1 MVLKKYTGME
11 ACIKKEFIREDKIM
25 ALSIINNSTA
35 IGAQSSVN
43 NANNDLTKTI
53 KSLSTGLRINSAAD
67 DASGLAVS
75 EKLRAQ
81 ISGLNKAATNA
92 QDAISMLQTA
102 EGAMGSMTSMVQRI
116 RELAVQAGDPAYTSN
131 DRAMLQLEVDQL
143 KEEIDRVSSSTEFN
157 TKKLLNGDAAA
168 LWSASSDNIEAI
180 VKGAPVEGNYKISY
194 DLDPGK
200 NSVYKSN
207 IMRLGEG
214 EMSYDINAN
223 GTAITKIDNIT
234 GMMREDNVNITVGKQ
249 DLAAFA
255 TGANAVSSSASY
267 LQNKSTAT
275 VTINSS
281 SNTLVLYAG
290 DANGVS
296 QINYTLAS
304 ASVTINGTKY
314 TAGGTIEVNGK
325 SLAFT
330 FTTATATLGELEFTS
345 QAGLYTQFTAAATLT
360 DNDLVTVGSGTA
372 GVTSFTGNN
381 EGVLNTTSLAGMNS
395 VGTNYVEMEVMSDA
409 YDSAGTAQGFTVQLR
424 TRDASTGTLS
434 EWMQISIDSAG
445 KTVGNN
451 SFFSAGTTLF
461 TMGTAG
467 SLQEGDKI
475 LGHVSKGVLTTAGEV
490 ASDIAAGTTAY
501 ATVKIGDTGAT
512 MTVKELTNE
521 DTRKTTTFY
530 TAQMDKAGEVYYG
543 QMDITFEKGSV
554 VTGSSSIDIL
564 GAGDVA
570 SKYTKLSQ
578 LAQFTNADGRMVLDN
593 TQEISIYAGNGNVA
607 KVTLEGSDT
616 IADLEDKLT
625 SALVEQLGM
634 GADETNPNATEIN
647 KNLVKFVET
656 PGSGDRAVQG
666 TFVIQGALLG
676 EDSNLTFVGDENV
689 LNALGVTQIQTA
701 TDSALNVRV
710 SDAHTG
716 EFIGEDTV
724 TDGRLRNVIQ
734 GVDVDIIPSS
744 AANISFD
751 TDTNTML
758 FEAKAEPEVAYLHI
772 KDNATV
778 AAIGANE
785 GQTLDISIGRLDTKS
800 MGIDGITVATLEDSQ
815 KAITKLDMA
824 LESISKAR
832 ATAGA
837 QMNRLEYTISNL
849 NTTRENMVAAESR
862 IRDLDIAQASSDLA
876 AQQVLMQSAT
886 AMLAQAN
893 QIPSYAMQLLG

>member
-1 MVLKKYTGME
+1 
-11 ACIKKEFIREDKIM
+11 M

-35 IGAQSSVN
+35 IGAQGSVN
-43 NANNDLTKTI
+43 SANNNLTKTI

-168 LWSASSDNIEAI
+168 LWSASNDDIEAI
-180 VKGAPVEGNYKISY
+180 IKGAPVEGNYKISY
-194 DLDPGK
+194 DLDPGQ
-200 NSVYKSN
+200 NSVYKTN

-214 EMSYDINAN
+214 EMSYNIDTN
-223 GTAITKIDNIT
+223 GTSITKFDNIQGMLRGSDMTVTVKGTAATTAGAVVNGGT
-234 GMMREDNVNITVGKQ
+234 GGMAAA
-249 DLAAFA
+249 AAFNA
-255 TGANAVSSSASY
+255 TGFTGAS
-267 LQNKSTAT
+267 
-275 VTINSS
+275 
-281 SNTLVLYAG
+281 
-290 DANGVS
+290 
-296 QINYTLAS
+296 
-304 ASVTINGTKY
+304 
-314 TAGGTIEVNGK
+314 
-325 SLAFT
+325 
-330 FTTATATLGELEFTS
+330 
-345 QAGLYTQFTAAATLT
+345 AAATGGNSYSIEFEALG
-360 DNDLVTVGSGTA
+360 DRSASGT
-372 GVTSFTGNN
+372 GQIRFRVMNTSTGEISEWVT
-381 EGVLNTTSLAGMNS
+381 AS
-395 VGTNYVEMEVMSDA
+395 VGTDGRIVNS
-409 YDSAGTAQGFTVQLR
+409 SAIGTNLAGITNNVF
-424 TRDASTGTLS
+424 ST
-434 EWMQISIDSAG
+434 
-445 KTVGNN
+445 
-451 SFFSAGTTLF
+451 
-461 TMGTAG
+461 
-467 SLQEGDKI
+467 
-475 LGHVSKGVLTTAGEV
+475 
-490 ASDIAAGTTAY
+490 AAGTFGNGAW
-501 ATVKIGDTGAT
+501 KSGDKMLVNVAGARAEAADAASIQVGSTGSTLHINSGAT
-512 MTVKELTNE
+512 NP
-521 DTRKTTTFY
+521 DTATTHTIY
-530 TAQMDKAGEVYYG
+530 TAQMDKAGNVYYG
-543 QMDITFEKGSV
+543 SMDVTLEKGTV
-554 VTGSSSIDIL
+554 VSGTATIDVL
-564 GAGDVA
+564 GEGDVA

-616 IADLEDKLT
+616 IADLESKLT
-625 SALVEQLGM
+625 SALIDQLGM
-634 GADETNPNATEIN
+634 GADTTNTSATTIN
-647 KNLVKFVET
+647 NNLVKYVET
-656 PGSGDRAVQG
+656 AGNGDRAVQG
-666 TFVIQGALLG
+666 TFVIQGAVLG
-676 EDSNLTFVGDENV
+676 KDSNLTFVGDEGV
-689 LNALGVTQIQTA
+689 LNGLGVTQIQEA
-701 TDSALNVRV
+701 SDSALSVRV
-710 SDAHTG
+710 QDAHTG

-734 GVDVDIIPSS
+734 GVDLDIIPSS

-751 TDTNTML
+751 TESNTMKFL
-758 FEAKAEPEVAYLHI
+758 AKGEPEVAYLHI

-800 MGIDGITVATLEDSQ
+800 MGIDGVNVATFDDAQSS
-815 KAITKLDMA
+815 ITKLDMA
-824 LESISKAR
+824 LEQISKAR

-862 IRDLDIAQASSDLA
+862 IRDLDIAQASSDMA
-876 AQQVLMQSAT
+876 AQQVLMQAAT

>member
-1 MVLKKYTGME
+1 
-11 ACIKKEFIREDKIM
+11 M
-25 ALSIINNSTA
+25 AISIINNSTA

-43 NANNDLTKTI
+43 NANSSLTKTL
-53 KSLSTGLRINSAAD
+53 KALSTGLRINSASD

-75 EKLRAQ
+75 EKLRGQ
-81 ISGLNKAATNA
+81 ISGLAKAATNS

-102 EGAMGSMTSMVQRI
+102 EGAMGSMTSMIQRI

-180 VKGAPVEGNYKISY
+180 VKGAAAEGNYKITY
-194 DLDPGK
+194 DVDPGQ

-255 TGANAVSSSASY
+255 TGANAVTGSASY
-267 LQNKSTAT
+267 LQNKSAAA

-330 FTTATATLGELEFTS
+330 FTGATAGNDAGTLTFTN
-345 QAGLYTQFTAAATLT
+345 QAGLYQQFTAATTLT
-360 DNDLVTVGSGTA
+360 ANDLVTVGSGTA

-381 EGVLNTTSLAGMNS
+381 DGVLNTTSLAGMNS

-409 YDSAGTAQGFTVQLR
+409 YNSAGNAQGFTVQLR

-461 TMGTAG
+461 NMGTAG

-475 LGHVSKGVLTTAGEV
+475 LGHVSKGLLTTAGAV

-512 MTVKELTNE
+512 MTVKELTSE

-530 TAQMDKAGEVYYG
+530 TAQMDKAGNVYYG
-543 QMDITFEKGSV
+543 QMDTTFEKGSV
-554 VTGSSSIDIL
+554 VTGTSSIDIL

-578 LAQFTNADGRMVLDN
+578 LSQFTNADGRMVLDN
-593 TQEISIYAGNGNVA
+593 TQEISIYGGNGNVA
-607 KVTLEGSDT
+607 KVILEGSDT
-616 IADLEDKLT
+616 IDDLKTKLN
-625 SALVEQLGM
+625 SAIIDQLQM
-634 GADETNPNATEIN
+634 GAANDNSQASTVN
-647 KNLVKFVET
+647 KNLVQFAADNGT
-656 PGSGDRAVQG
+656 NGASAGSFTVQG
-666 TFVIQGALLG
+666 AVLG
-676 EDSNLTFVGDENV
+676 KDSNMTFVGDENI
-689 LNALGVTQIQTA
+689 LNALGMTQTQAA
-701 TDSALNVRV
+701 TDSALTVTVQN
-710 SDAHTG
+710 ANTG
-716 EFIGEDTV
+716 AIVGEDTV
-724 TDGRLRNVIQ
+724 TDGRLRNVID
-734 GVDVDIIPSS
+734 GVDIDITPSS
-744 AANISFD
+744 AADISFNE
-751 TDTNTML
+751 TTNTME
-758 FEAKAEPEVAYLHI
+758 FNAKSGTNSTFLHI
-772 KDNATV
+772 TDNATK

-800 MGIDGITVATLEDSQ
+800 MGIDDVNVATFDDAQTS
-815 KAITKLDMA
+815 ITKLDLA
-824 LESISKAR
+824 LEQISKSR

-837 QMNRLEYTISNL
+837 QINRLEYTITNL
-849 NTTRENMVAAESR
+849 NTTRENMIAAESR
-862 IRDLDIAQASSDLA
+862 IRDLDIATASSDLA

-893 QIPSYAMQLLG
+893 QIPNYAMTLLA

>member
-1 MVLKKYTGME
+1 
-11 ACIKKEFIREDKIM
+11 M
-25 ALSIINNSTA
+25 ALSIVNNPTA
-35 IGAQSSVN
+35 IGAQGSVN
-43 NANNDLTKTI
+43 NANNNLTKTI

-102 EGAMGSMTSMVQRI
+102 EGAMGSMTSMIQRI

-223 GTAITKIDNIT
+223 GTGITKIDNIT

-255 TGANAVSSSASY
+255 TGANAVANSASY
-267 LQNKSTAT
+267 LQDKSAAT

-304 ASVTINGTKY
+304 ASVTINGTTY

-330 FTTATATLGELEFTS
+330 FAGATAGNDAGTLTFTS
-345 QAGLYTQFTAAATLT
+345 QAGLYQQFTAGATVTLSDT
-360 DNDLVTVGSGTA
+360 DLVTVGSGTA

-381 EGVLNTTSLAGMNS
+381 DGVLNTAGLEGMNTL
-395 VGTNYVEMEVMSDA
+395 GTNYVELEVMTDA
-409 YDSAGTAQGFTVQLR
+409 YNSAGNAQGFTVQLR

-451 SFFSAGTTLF
+451 NFFSAGTTLF

-501 ATVKIGDTGAT
+501 ATVKIGDSGAT
-512 MTVKELTNE
+512 MTVKELTSE

-554 VTGSSSIDIL
+554 VTGTSSIDIL
-564 GAGDVA
+564 GTGDVA

-593 TQEISIYAGNGNVA
+593 TQEISIYGGNGNVA
-607 KVTLEGSDT
+607 TVTLEGSDT
-616 IADLEDKLT
+616 IADLEEKLT

-689 LNALGVTQIQTA
+689 LNALGVTQIQA
-701 TDSALNVRV
+701 AQDSELNVRV
-710 SDAHTG
+710 TDAHTG

-734 GVDVDIIPSS
+734 GVDIDIKPES

-751 TDTNTML
+751 TDTNTMV
-758 FEAKAEPEVAYLHI
+758 FEAKAEPTVSYLHI
-772 KDNATV
+772 KDNSTV

-876 AQQVLMQSAT
+876 AQQVVLQSAT

>member
-1 MVLKKYTGME
+1 
-11 ACIKKEFIREDKIM
+11 M
-25 ALSIINNSTA
+25 AISIINNSTA

-43 NANNDLTKTI
+43 NANSSLTKTL
-53 KSLSTGLRINSAAD
+53 KALSTGLRINSASD

-75 EKLRAQ
+75 EKLRGQ
-81 ISGLNKAATNA
+81 ISGLAKAATNS

-102 EGAMGSMTSMVQRI
+102 EGAMGSMTSMIQRI

-180 VKGAPVEGNYKISY
+180 IKGAPVEGNYKISY

-214 EMSYDINAN
+214 QMSYDINVN
-223 GTAITKIDNIT
+223 GTGITKLDNIT

-255 TGANAVSSSASY
+255 TGANAVSGSASY

-325 SLAFT
+325 SLTFT
-330 FTTATATLGELEFTS
+330 FTTATATLGSLSFAS
-345 QAGLYTQFTAAATLT
+345 QAGLYQQFTAATTLT
-360 DNDLVTVGSGTA
+360 DTDLVTVGSGTA

-381 EGVLNTTSLAGMNS
+381 EGVLNTTSLEGMNTL
-395 VGTNYVEMEVMSDA
+395 GTNYVELEVMSDA

-424 TRDASTGTLS
+424 TRDAATGTLS
-434 EWMQISIDSAG
+434 EWTQISVDATG
-445 KTVGNN
+445 KTVGENG
-451 SFFSAGTTLF
+451 FFSAGTTLF

-475 LGHVSKGVLTTAGEV
+475 LGHVSKGLLTTAGEV

-501 ATVKIGDTGAT
+501 ATVKIGDSGAT
-512 MTVKELTNE
+512 MTVKELTSE

-530 TAQMDKAGEVYYG
+530 TAQMDKAGNVYYG

-564 GAGDVA
+564 GTGDVA

-578 LAQFTNADGRMVLDN
+578 LSQFTNADGRMVLDN
-593 TQEISIYAGNGNVA
+593 TQEISIYGGNGNVA
-607 KVTLEGSDT
+607 KVILEGSDT
-616 IADLEDKLT
+616 IDDLKTKLN
-625 SALVEQLGM
+625 SAIIDQLQM
-634 GADETNPNATEIN
+634 GAANDNTQAATVN
-647 KNLVKFVET
+647 KNLVQFAADNGT
-656 PGSGDRAVQG
+656 NGASAGSFTVQG
-666 TFVIQGALLG
+666 AVLG
-676 EDSNLTFVGDENV
+676 KDSNMTFVGDENI
-689 LNALGVTQIQTA
+689 LNALGMTQTQAA
-701 TDSALNVRV
+701 TDSALTVTVQN
-710 SDAHTG
+710 ANTG
-716 EFIGEDTV
+716 AIVGEDTV
-724 TDGRLRNVIQ
+724 TDGRLRNVID
-734 GVDVDIIPSS
+734 GVDIDITPSS
-744 AANISFD
+744 AADISFNE
-751 TDTNTML
+751 TTNTME
-758 FEAKAEPEVAYLHI
+758 FNAKSGTNSTFLHI
-772 KDNATV
+772 TDNATK

-800 MGIDGITVATLEDSQ
+800 MGIDDVNVATFDDAQTS
-815 KAITKLDMA
+815 ITKLDLA
-824 LESISKAR
+824 LEQISKSR

-837 QMNRLEYTISNL
+837 QINRLEYTITNL
-849 NTTRENMVAAESR
+849 NTTRENMIAAESR
-862 IRDLDIAQASSDLA
+862 IRDLDIATASSDLA

-893 QIPSYAMQLLG
+893 QIPNYAMTLLA

>member
-1 MVLKKYTGME
+1 
-11 ACIKKEFIREDKIM
+11 M
-25 ALSIINNSTA
+25 ALSIVNNPTA
-35 IGAQSSVN
+35 IGAQGGVNSVN
-43 NANNDLTKTI
+43 SKLAKTI

-116 RELAVQAGDPAYTSN
+116 RELAVQAGDPAYTTN

-168 LWSASSDNIEAI
+168 LWSASDDNIEAI
-180 VKGAPVEGNYKISY
+180 IKGAAAEGNYKITY
-194 DLDPGK
+194 DVDPGQ

-267 LQNKSTAT
+267 LQDKSAATLSITAT
-275 VTINSS
+275 GTH
-281 SNTLVLYAG
+281 VLYVG
-290 DANGVS
+290 DTNGVQQLS
-296 QINYTLAS
+296 YSIDSAAGTVTLNGNTYTTTGSL
-304 ASVTINGTKY
+304 TY
-314 TAGGTIEVNGK
+314 NGK
-325 SLAFT
+325 TISFSYTGGATLT
-330 FTTATATLGELEFTS
+330 FTN
-345 QAGLYTQFTAAATLT
+345 QAGLYTQFTAATTLT
-360 DNDLVTVGSGTA
+360 DTDLVTVGSGTA

-381 EGVLNTTSLAGMNS
+381 DGVLNTTSLAGMNS
-395 VGTNYVEMEVMSDA
+395 VGTNYVEMEVMTDA
-409 YDSAGTAQGFTVQLR
+409 YNSAGAGQGFTVQLR
-424 TRDASTGTLS
+424 TRDAATGTLS
-434 EWMQISIDSAG
+434 EWTQISVDSAG
-445 KTVGNN
+445 KTVGENG
-451 SFFSAGTTLF
+451 FFSAGTTLF
-461 TMGTAG
+461 NMGTAG
-467 SLQEGDKI
+467 SLKEGDKI
-475 LGHVSKGVLTTAGEV
+475 LGHVSKGLLTTAGNV
-490 ASDIAAGTTAY
+490 ATDIAAGTTAY

-512 MTVKELTNE
+512 MTVKELTSE
-521 DTRKTTTFY
+521 DTRKTNTFY
-530 TAQMDKAGEVYYG
+530 TAQMDEAGEVYYG

-554 VTGSSSIDIL
+554 ATGTSSIDIL
-564 GAGDVA
+564 GEGDVA

-593 TQEISIYAGNGNVA
+593 TQEITIYAGSGKTA

-625 SALVEQLGM
+625 SALVDQLDM
-634 GADETNPNATEIN
+634 GADETNPDATTVN
-647 KNLVKFVET
+647 DNLVTFVED
-656 PGSGDRAVQG
+656 PIGGDYAVEG
-666 TFVIQGALLG
+666 TFVIQGAVLG
-676 EDSNLTFVGDENV
+676 DKSNLTFVGDEAV
-689 LNALGVTQIQTA
+689 LSALGITQIQEA
-701 TDSALNVRV
+701 QDSSLNVRV
-710 SDAHTG
+710 TDAHTG
-716 EFIGEDTV
+716 EFIGEDVV
-724 TDGRLRNVIQ
+724 TDNRLRNVIE
-734 GVDVDIIPSS
+734 GVDVIINPES
-744 AANISFD
+744 AADVTFENGKMVF
-751 TDTNTML
+751 TDKL
-758 FEAKAEPEVAYLHI
+758 GAEEAFLHI
-772 KDNATV
+772 KDNATK
-778 AAIGANE
+778 AAVGANE
-785 GQTLDISIGRLDTKS
+785 GQVIDISIGRLDTVG
-800 MGIDGITVATLEDSQ
+800 MGIDGINVATFEDSQ

-824 LESISKAR
+824 LEQISAAR

-837 QMNRLEYTISNL
+837 QMNRLEYTITNL
-849 NTTRENMVAAESR
+849 NTTRENMVSAESR

-876 AQQVLMQSAT
+876 AQQVLLQSAT

-893 QIPSYAMQLLG
+893 QIPSYAAQLLQ